1 MKKKSNSIF
10 WRLTIVA
17 MVFAMNSCI
26 FPKKL
31 KKVNNESDCAT
42 KGGYWY
48 QGKCWPD
55 FTESTVTA
63 ANVDSVVQAQML
75 RAGEAFVKI
84 DDKRFNI
91 DFFMPEGEKE
101 AILSFNH
108 SEENL
113 LLFSEFGLT
122 GKKPF
127 NADAMYM
134 KGNLFEAEST
144 GVPPQ
149 PVAFGKVKVSIIENF
164 EDIKFSGSLENKDNT
179 KQYKVEAEVNEAVM
193 GMGTSE
199 FKIAG
204 DEAFLSG
211 ALGTITYHQL
221 KHIIKNNPEVK
232 TIVFNR
238 VEGSINDE
246 INMHTGRILREAG
259 LNTKVL
265 SDSDIAS
272 GGVDLFAAGVERIV
286 EKGAKLGV
294 HSWGGGPSEGDLQAN
309 KIPKDHPAHQYQ
321 LRYFRQMLGAELG
334 PDFYFYTLNA
344 APLES
349 IHYMSDQEI
358 KDWKLATSFVEK
370 D

>member
-1 MKKKSNSIF
+1 MKINKF
-10 WRLTIVA
+10 YLLAMLCVALIVS
-17 MVFAMNSCI
+17 SCGGDDK
-26 FPKKL
+26 PTP
-31 KKVNNESDCAT
+31 KVNNERVCVT

-48 QGKCWPD
+48 KGKCWPD
-55 FTESTVTA
+55 FTESSITA
-63 ANVDSVVQAQML
+63 ANVDAVVQAQIL
-75 RAGEAFVKI
+75 KAREAFVKI
-84 DDKRFNI
+84 DGKRFNV
-91 DFFMPEGEKE
+91 DFFMTEGEKE

-127 NADAMYM
+127 NADAKYM
-134 KGNLFEAEST
+134 KGNIFKAKNGT
-144 GVPPQ
+144 GMPPQ
-149 PVAFGKVKVSIIENF
+149 LVAFGKVKVSITEN
-164 EDIKFSGSLENKDNT
+164 EEIKFNGSLENKDNT
-179 KQYKVEAEVNEAVM
+179 KQYKVEVEVNESVM
-193 GMGTSE
+193 GLGISE

-204 DEAFLSG
+204 DQAFLSG
-211 ALGTITYHQL
+211 TLGTITYHQL

-238 VEGSINDE
+238 VDGSINDE
-246 INMHTGRILREAG
+246 VNMHTGRILREAG

-272 GGVDLFAAGVERIV
+272 GGVDLFAAGVERVV

-294 HSWGGGPSEGDLQAN
+294 HSWEGDGLQAN

-321 LRYFRQMLGAELG
+321 LRYFRQMLGEKLG

-344 APLES
+344 APADGM
-349 IHYMSDQEI
+349 HYMSDQEI

>member
-1 MKKKSNSIF
+1 MKKISNSIF
-10 WRLTIVA
+10 RRLTIVA

-26 FPKKL
+26 SPEKPKTF
-31 KKVNNESDCAT
+31 NNKSECVT

-48 QGKCWPD
+48 KGKCWPD

-63 ANVDSVVQAQML
+63 ANVDAVVQAQML

-91 DFFMPEGEKE
+91 DFFMSEGKE
-101 AILSFNH
+101 AILSFNQF
-108 SEENL
+108 EENL
-113 LLFSEFGLT
+113 LLFSEFGFT

-127 NADAMYM
+127 NADARYM
-134 KGNLFEAEST
+134 KGNPFEAKNGT
-144 GVPPQ
+144 GVPLQ
-149 PVAFGKVKVSIIENF
+149 PVAFGKVKVSITENS
-164 EDIKFSGSLENKDNT
+164 EEEEKIKFSGSRENKNNT
-179 KQYKVEAEVNEAVM
+179 KQYKVEVEVNEAVM

-204 DEAFLSG
+204 DQAFLSG
-211 ALGTITYHQL
+211 TLGTITYHQL
-221 KHIIKNNPEVK
+221 KQIIKNNPEVK

-272 GGVDLFAAGVERIV
+272 GGVDLFVAGVVRIV

-294 HSWGGGPSEGDLQAN
+294 HSWEGGNLQGS

-321 LRYFRQMLGAELG
+321 LRYFSQMLGAKLG

-344 APLES
+344 APSES
-349 IHYMSDQEI
+349 IHYMSDKEI
-358 KDWKLATSFVEK
+358 KDWKLATFFVEK
-370 D
+370 E